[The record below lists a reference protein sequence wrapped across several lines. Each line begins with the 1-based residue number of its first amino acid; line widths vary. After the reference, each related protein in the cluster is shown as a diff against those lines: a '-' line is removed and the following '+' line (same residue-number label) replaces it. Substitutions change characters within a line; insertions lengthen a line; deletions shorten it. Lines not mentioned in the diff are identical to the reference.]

1 MRPLFSTG
9 AIVLPLLLLAQ
20 QAQQSQPA
28 EQTHAPTIEEYEPKA
43 MLVVKKTEVQR
54 ARFPFIDIHTHA
66 FNQSRDPNK
75 FLPDMDKINMR
86 IMVSSPVAG
95 SFGERTKRSIDA
107 MRAHPQSARFAS
119 MTNIDFSNL
128 DDPGYSQRAA
138 AQLEQDVKN
147 GAVGLKVH
155 KQLGFGL
162 NDSKGQRI
170 HVDDPRFDA
179 VWAVCAKYKIPVL
192 IHTADPKPLFDA
204 MDKYNER
211 WLELR
216 LRPNR
221 ARAERAGPSWDE
233 VIQEQHNLFARNPK
247 TTFIN
252 AHMGWMAHD
261 LGSLGALLDKLPNM
275 QLEFAAILGELG
287 RQPRAAKKFFTK
299 YQDRILFG
307 KDTYNVSEYPFYFR
321 MLESDDEWIDNIR
334 KYHGLWKLY
343 ALDLPDEVLKKVYY
357 KNALRIFS
365 TLDKQ
370 GFPN

>member
-1 MRPLFSTG
+1 MRPLFS
-9 AIVLPLLLLAQ
+9 AVAVAVPLILIAQ
-20 QAQQSQPA
+20 QAQQNQAPA
-28 EQTHAPTIEEYEPKA
+28 PPAPTIEEYEPKA
-43 MLVVKKTEVQR
+43 MLVVPKHDVQR
-54 ARFPFIDIHTHA
+54 AKFPFIDIHTHDLA
-66 FNQSRDPNK
+66 RSRDPQK
-75 FLPDMDKINMR
+75 YIPDMDKVNMR
-86 IMVSSPVAG
+86 IMVASPVAG
-95 SFGERTKRSIDA
+95 SFGPRTKAILDA
-107 MRAHPQSARFAS
+107 IKAHPQSARFAS

-128 DDPGYSQRAA
+128 DDPNYSERAA
-138 AQLEQDVKN
+138 LQLEQDIKN
-147 GAVGLKVH
+147 GAIGLKVH

-162 NDSKGQRI
+162 NDSKGRVK
-170 HVDDPRFDA
+170 VDDPRFDA
-179 VWAVCAKYKIPVL
+179 VWKMAAKYKIPVL

-216 LRPNR
+216 MQPGR
-221 ARAERAGPSWDE
+221 ARAERAGPTWEE
-233 VIQEQHNLFARNPK
+233 VIQEQHNLFARNPQ

-261 LGSLGALLDKLPNM
+261 LTALGALLDKMPNM

-287 RQPRAAKKFFTK
+287 RQPRAAKKFFVK

-307 KDTYNVSEYPFYFR
+307 KDTYRIAEYPFYFR

-343 ALDLPDEVLKKVYY
+343 ALDLPEDVLKKVYY
-357 KNALRIFS
+357 KNALRIFPGLS
-365 TLDKQ
+365 KA